1 MTVYIDNNILID
13 YEKGTKILPTSENI
27 RYVYSYVHLQ
37 ELQELG
43 ERLPA
48 MKEKRFSTIEHLTL
62 CRYISKD
69 DEGRFAFYL
78 AKPEDIFATFD
89 NPFARI
95 YSQLI
100 HEATVHWTMDE
111 HPKCLM
117 ERFNIEKKVINN
129 YKPEQL
135 AKEYG
140 HLIRRYIRRTCELP
154 QEMFSSLF
162 NILDA
167 LGFWQDEVKDG
178 STTNRMYDANH
189 AYYASACDYFVT
201 DDCKTRNKANVAYSS
216 WKIRTKAI
224 SYKDFLALAK

>member
-1 MTVYIDNNILID
+1 MA
-13 YEKGTKILPTSENI
+13 SE
-27 RYVYSYVHLQ
+27 
-37 ELQELG
+37 
-43 ERLPA
+43 
-48 MKEKRFSTIEHLTL
+48 
-62 CRYISKD
+62 
-69 DEGRFAFYL
+69 
-78 AKPEDIFATFD
+78 
-89 NPFARI
+89 
-95 YSQLI
+95 
-100 HEATVHWTMDE
+100 E

-201 DDCKTRNKANVAYSS
+201 DDRNTRNKAKVAYSV
-216 WKIRTKAI
+216 WGIKTKAV
-224 SYKDFLALAK
+224 SYKEFIALTK